1 MEVLMSKV
9 IVSTIEMRIFSP
21 DHLNKRKWQGLANHH
36 GKKVVVEFEF
46 LDKEFYNHQAKYGF
60 NTNDIATIQFVIVDN
75 QEFYAMNVMKF
86 NEMVFSD
93 QKSDDELIEAF
104 ESLKK

>member
-1 MEVLMSKV
+1 MSKV

-36 GKKVVVEFEF
+36 DTKVVVEFEF

-60 NTNDIATIQFVIVDN
+60 NTNDIATIQFIIVDDKD
-75 QEFYAMNVMKF
+75 FYAMNVMKF
-86 NEMVFSD
+86 NEMVFSKERED
-93 QKSDDELIEAF
+93 EELIQGF
-104 ESLKK
+104 RSMKGIL